1 MKLTD
6 QLFHCISKWRLEH
19 RKKELIGDSE
29 LLDFCLFTF
38 EIQSVG
44 TDGTAI
50 LSQSL
55 NKNQKLLGDKL
66 HGK

>member
-6 QLFHCISKWRLEH
+6 QLVHCISKWRLEH

-50 LSQSL
+50 
-55 NKNQKLLGDKL
+55 
-66 HGK
+66 

>member
-6 QLFHCISKWRLEH
+6 QLFHCISKWRLEY
-19 RKKELIGDSE
+19 RKKELIRDSE

-50 LSQSL
+50 FCLSL
-55 NKNQKLLGDKL
+55 
-66 HGK
+66 